1 MPTARSSRH
10 RKTGS
15 PAKASATLGDFLDEL
30 KRLEKR
36 VDRRHAVI
44 RDATSDNNVKLLT
57 YFLRLHARRV
67 ARCTGAVL
75 KWDPKALRT
84 AVLPPTFAFN
94 PRETLAILKTPP
106 AELTGIQLLQS
117 ASRYH
122 TQLLDAITAIRL
134 HSSRGKVRCLLSD
147 IVHLERQTLQML
159 RRMMKTQYF

>member
-10 RKTGS
+10 RKSGS
-15 PAKASATLGDFLDEL
+15 PAKTGATLGDFLDEL

-36 VDRRHAVI
+36 IDRRHAII

-75 KWDPKALRT
+75 QWDPQALRT
-84 AVLPPTFAFN
+84 AVLPPTFAFS

-106 AELTGIQLLQS
+106 AEITGAQLLHS
-117 ASRYH
+117 TARYH

-147 IVHLERQTLQML
+147 VIRLERQTLQML
-159 RRMMKTQYF
+159 RRMMKIHYF